1 MSDSLPWVG
10 NEVMHGFVAG
20 AVWGPPPGRRGAFLL
35 GRLIEVGGRGVRVRR
50 LGGDRAG
57 EIRLTR
63 FLRNEAVTI
72 AEMIAEAS
80 RRTAERCV
88 DRDVLVIQ
96 DTTVIRSSGGGGDYL
111 HVAIAVDAQDGTI
124 IGLVD
129 AQFLQRADGR
139 KAARRN
145 LPVEEKESFR
155 WLQATD
161 QAASV
166 CAGARS
172 ITMMTD
178 REGDIY
184 EAFALR
190 PDDADLL
197 VRAAQDRSLE
207 DGGQLFA
214 ALDALPEASRAEL
227 DLPAQPGRKRRTAL
241 LAVRF
246 AALSLARPNRSF
258 RAGLPDAVEMQL
270 VDVREV
276 CPPPGQPGVH
286 WRLLTTHPVAD
297 AAQAWAVAER
307 YRKRWAIEQ
316 LFRTLKTQGFD
327 IEGLRIEDPSPRDKL
342 VTAALIAAVAIQ
354 QLVHARDGGPGPL
367 RPCTDVFQPEDTPL
381 LEAFCAKLEGK
392 TERQKNPHPKG
403 SLAYAAWVCARL
415 GGWTGYYGK
424 PGPVVML
431 EGWLEIQAAKRGITT
446 LGLNHDV

>member
-1 MSDSLPWVG
+1 M
-10 NEVMHGFVAG
+10 
-20 AVWGPPPGRRGAFLL
+20 
-35 GRLIEVGGRGVRVRR
+35 RVRR

-72 AEMIAEAS
+72 EEMVSEAG

-88 DRDVLVIQ
+88 GRDVLVIQ
-96 DTTVIRSSGGGGDYL
+96 DTTVIRSEGGGGDYL
-111 HVAIAVDAQDGTI
+111 HAVIALDIEDGTI
-124 IGLVD
+124 LGLVD
-129 AQFLQRADGR
+129 GRFLRREGGR
-139 KAARRN
+139 KGLRRER
-145 LPVEEKESFR
+145 PVEEKESFR
-155 WLQATD
+155 WLEGAD

-166 CAGARS
+166 CAAARRVTVAS
-172 ITMMTD
+172 D

-190 PDDADLL
+190 PEGVDLL

-214 ALDALPEASRAEL
+214 TLSALPEAGQADL
-227 DLPAQPGRKRRTAL
+227 DLPAQPGRKRRTAR
-241 LAVRF
+241 LAVRY
-246 AALSLARPNRSF
+246 ATATLKRPNRSF
-258 RAGLPDAVEMQL
+258 RAGLPESVDVQV

-276 CPPPGQPGVH
+276 SPPPGQPAIH
-286 WRLLTTHPVAD
+286 WRLLTTYEVTD
-297 AAQAWAVAER
+297 AAQAWAVVEL

-327 IEGLRIEDPSPRDKL
+327 IEGLRIEDEVPRDKL
-342 VTAALIAAVAIQ
+342 IAAALVAAVAIQ

-367 RPCTDVFQPEDTPL
+367 RPCTDVFQPEDLPL
-381 LEAFCAKLEGK
+381 LEAYCAKLEGK
-392 TERQKNPHPKG
+392 TQRQKNPHPKG

-431 EGWLEIQAAKRGITT
+431 QGWLEIQTAKRALHT
-446 LGLNHDV
+446 LGINHDV

>member
-1 MSDSLPWVG
+1 MRAGRAAITPLAAPATLSRGVGYSIHTSPLKPSVMSDSLPWVG
-10 NEVMHGFVAG
+10 NEVRHGFVAG
-20 AVWGPPPGRRGAFLL
+20 AVWGPPPGKRGAFLL
-35 GRLIEVGGRGVRVRR
+35 ARLIEVGGRGVRVRR

-63 FLRNEAVTI
+63 FLRNDAVTI
-72 AEMIAEAS
+72 EEMIAEAS

-88 DRDVLVIQ
+88 GRDVLVIQ
-96 DTTVIRSSGGGGDYL
+96 DTTVIRSAGGGGDYL

-139 KAARRN
+139 KAVRRD

-246 AALSLARPNRSF
+246 ATLSLARLCF
-258 RAGLPDAVEMQL
+258 G
-270 VDVREV
+270 
-276 CPPPGQPGVH
+276 
-286 WRLLTTHPVAD
+286 
-297 AAQAWAVAER
+297 AE
-307 YRKRWAIEQ
+307 
-316 LFRTLKTQGFD
+316 
-327 IEGLRIEDPSPRDKL
+327 
-342 VTAALIAAVAIQ
+342 
-354 QLVHARDGGPGPL
+354 
-367 RPCTDVFQPEDTPL
+367 
-381 LEAFCAKLEGK
+381 
-392 TERQKNPHPKG
+392 
-403 SLAYAAWVCARL
+403 
-415 GGWTGYYGK
+415 
-424 PGPVVML
+424 
-431 EGWLEIQAAKRGITT
+431 
-446 LGLNHDV
+446 